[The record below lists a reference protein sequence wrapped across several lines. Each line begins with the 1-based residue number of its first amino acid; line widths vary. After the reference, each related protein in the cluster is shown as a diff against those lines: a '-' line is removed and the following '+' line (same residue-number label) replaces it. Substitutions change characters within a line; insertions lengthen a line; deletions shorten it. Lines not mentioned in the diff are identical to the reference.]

1 MIRQISAKDIRQVV
15 ELHKN
20 ELSGFLSELGI
31 PFLKKFY
38 KVSFDI
44 PEMFTYV
51 EENNGHILGFTS
63 GISRTKGLYKKII
76 FKNIFYLI
84 VPLLSYFIVH
94 PLKVIKMLKILSYP
108 AFSEDIPE
116 LLTLVVKKEEQ
127 NRGIGRKL
135 FQAVSEEFEKRRI
148 KEFYVSA
155 YERLLANGFYRK
167 IGCRLDRSFNFLGE
181 KMNYYK
187 CRIIK

>member
-1 MIRQISAKDIRQVV
+1 MIRQMALSDIKQVA
-15 ELHKN
+15 EIHKR

-38 KVSFDI
+38 KVSLDI

-51 EENNGHILGFTS
+51 EERSGHILGFTS
-63 GISRTKGLYKKII
+63 GVSRTKGLYKKII

-94 PLKVIKMLKILSYP
+94 PLKVIKTLKILSYP

-155 YERLLANGFYRK
+155 YERLPANGFYRK